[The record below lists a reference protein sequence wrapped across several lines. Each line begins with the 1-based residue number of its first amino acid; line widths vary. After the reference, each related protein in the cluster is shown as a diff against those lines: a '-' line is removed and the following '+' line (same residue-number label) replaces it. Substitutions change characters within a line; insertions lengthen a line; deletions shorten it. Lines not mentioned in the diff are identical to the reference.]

1 MMAYCYTLCSYCN
14 LQALSSLSRAPT
26 VLLLSPTQHFSFQLV
41 MCQFEIGRIAG
52 GKAPLGHKN
61 TCLADCKS
69 RHSHELRLHGATNR
83 APVWSA
89 PVLERSDPVRRIGLA
104 FVSIV
109 SAYRHC
115 CGRGRTAL
123 QTIRESRAGTH
134 RATRGCSR
142 LLFGLLTS
150 LYLAVS
156 LIPTAKALT
165 LDELRSSPELT
176 PERFT
181 KYFADFTFA
190 LGRETRDPQTFLAN
204 RCGDCDDFATL
215 AASVLREKG
224 YTTRLVVVYMT
235 NAAHVV
241 CYVAETKGYL
251 DFNRRQA
258 PNSLVSCD
266 ADLAS
271 IGASVAESF
280 HMNWRSASEFSVNN
294 GVRKFVLTTFR

>member
-1 MMAYCYTLCSYCN
+1 MAHCYTLCSYCN
-14 LQALSSLSRAPT
+14 LQARGSLLRAPT
-26 VLLLSPTQHFSFQLV
+26 VFLLSPTQHLLFQLV
-41 MCQFEIGRIAG
+41 MCQFKIRRIPE
-52 GKAPLGHKN
+52 GKASFGLKT

-69 RHSHELRLHGATNR
+69 PHSYELRLHGATNGT
-83 APVWSA
+83 PVWSA
-89 PVLERSDPVRRIGLA
+89 PVLGRSNPMRRIGLA

-109 SAYRHC
+109 SACKHC

-123 QTIRESRAGTH
+123 QTIRESWAGSH
-134 RATRGCSR
+134 RAKRGCSR
-142 LLFGLLTS
+142 LLFGLLAS
-150 LYLAVS
+150 LCLSVS
-156 LIPTAKALT
+156 LHPAAKALT

-176 PERFT
+176 PERFS

-251 DFNRRQA
+251 DFNRRQS
-258 PNSLVSCD
+258 PNSLVSCE

-271 IGASVAESF
+271 IGTSVAESF

-294 GVRKFVLTTFR
+294 GVRKFILTTFR